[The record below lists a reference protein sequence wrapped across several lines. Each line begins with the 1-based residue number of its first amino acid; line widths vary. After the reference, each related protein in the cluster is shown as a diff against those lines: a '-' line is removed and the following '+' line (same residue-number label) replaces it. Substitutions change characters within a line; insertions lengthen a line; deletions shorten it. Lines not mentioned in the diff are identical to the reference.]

1 MKINPS
7 FLVTIA
13 GVGVGDL
20 NPFDEPNT
28 AGYDMI
34 FFLFSEHYS
43 RFFVMFIHFF
53 SIWLILQVSVVN
65 SQLTIEDWFF
75 PVSVAPPA
83 DVKDNTIY
91 DDEVN
96 SSPEPETINK
106 TNQQIKDYYE
116 KDKWDKWNNQKPI
129 LQPVFKQNSIE
140 EDLNI
145 NKSPRFLPN
154 SEPVIIMSM
163 TPINNTMQPEEITK
177 IIETTVMATTSEIIT
192 TTLPT
197 TTTNS
202 NSIAI
207 QKDYEF
213 KKMRKD
219 IFRLRNEMNLVKAL
233 LNKLYKRSYKKHRD
247 FIPKKMHDSEV
258 NRNHDS
264 NDDKWIVVDGKLRR
278 QKH

>member
-1 MKINPS
+1 MKVLEHN
-7 FLVTIA
+7 
-13 GVGVGDL
+13 
-20 NPFDEPNT
+20 
-28 AGYDMI
+28 
-34 FFLFSEHYS
+34 FFA
-43 RFFVMFIHFF
+43 
-53 SIWLILQVSVVN
+53 VVN

-154 SEPVIIMSM
+154 SGIQNFIPHVLNENLGTDQKSTEPVIIMSM